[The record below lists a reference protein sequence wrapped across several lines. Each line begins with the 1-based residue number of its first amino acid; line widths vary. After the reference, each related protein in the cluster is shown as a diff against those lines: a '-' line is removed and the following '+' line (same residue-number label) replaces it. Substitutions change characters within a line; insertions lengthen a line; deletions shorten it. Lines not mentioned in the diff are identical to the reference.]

1 MSKDALLPRL
11 AEFSP
16 TDVTPRLVDGLMT
29 VVPGSPALPPYPGL
43 PMVVKAM
50 GHGPELVPAATL
62 KMKEPGIQNIL
73 WMSRMVDAGDKTY
86 AITTGLFSAVRFFFG
101 AKENRS
107 EALETDKQQRNDAV
121 LKGFALA
128 YMALKGFDGSVAE
141 RARAFAATPAGR
153 ALLTYYA
160 AVEIALPFADNA
172 LSGGGEVVDG
182 LWDKYG
188 STNLAKLSA
197 LGGGKDMDGVEGAM
211 SALTGPIKG
220 AVDTVWPH
228 VDKIAGVA
236 KAHVPGA
243 MATGDKV
250 AGALAGLADVLPVY
264 RYLGGRLA
272 AEAAVVKALQ
282 G

>member
-29 VVPGSPALPPYPGL
+29 VIPGSPALPPYPAL
-43 PMVVKAM
+43 PAVVKAM
-50 GHGPELVPAATL
+50 GHGPELMPAATAHL
-62 KMKEPGIQNIL
+62 ADPGVQNIL

-86 AITTGLFSAVRFFFG
+86 AITTGVMSAVRFFFG

-107 EALETDKQQRNDAV
+107 AALETDKQQRNDAV

-128 YMALKGFDGSVAE
+128 YMAMKGFDGSMAD
-141 RARAFAATPAGR
+141 RARAFAAAPAGR

-160 AVEIALPFADNA
+160 AIEVALPFADNA
-172 LSGGGEVVDG
+172 LSGGGALVDG
-182 LWDKYG
+182 LWDTYG
-188 STNLAKLSA
+188 SANLAKLSA
-197 LGGGKDMDGVEGAM
+197 LGGGESMDGVEGAM
-211 SALTGPIKG
+211 SALTGPIKS
-220 AVDTVWPH
+220 AVDTVLPH

-272 AEAAVVKALQ
+272 AEAAVVKATA